1 MIHVL
6 EFIGRVIFSILIFS
20 TCLSLMWFI
29 TWVLIL
35 QHVNFFREIVIG
47 KNTPQHSPAQIP
59 SGLSKRTPKN
69 NNFQKISPVSSNGNR
84 SRPNIKSIPQ
94 SPLLL
99 PPPSPLILPPP
110 IIHTPENDV
119 FYALGPPMTPEEKM
133 RLLLN
138 KKTSLTVLKQ
148 TSIISPCNVPTF
160 IHDWFNRPE
169 NSKRD

>member
-6 EFIGRVIFSILIFS
+6 EFIGRVLFSIFVFS

-35 QHVNFFREIVIG
+35 QHVSFFREVVIG
-47 KNTPQHSPAQIP
+47 KNTPQCSPARIS
-59 SGLSKRTPKN
+59 SGGSKRTPKC
-69 NNFQKISPVSSNGNR
+69 SSNIVQNLSPLYSNGSR
-84 SRPNIKSIPQ
+84 SKSSIKSFPR

-119 FYALGPPMTPEEKM
+119 FYSLGPPMTPDDKM
-133 RLLLN
+133 RLVR
-138 KKTSLTVLKQ
+138 KKTSSDIKQ
-148 TSIISPCNVPTF
+148 TSIIPPCNVQKY
-160 IHDWFNRPE
+160 IYNWF
-169 NSKRD
+169 